1 MTGPLTI
8 LLAALPGVATA
19 LLLSSA
25 IAVPAACGLALLPA
39 ALLEA
44 AGLALLAGLIPAAAV
59 AVWPDRLPVS
69 VSRSVLRPLAGI
81 AAAHGWPPLHLVLG
95 ALPALLLP
103 LAWTMAR
110 LPAGQR
116 RAGSGLGAGPVLMLR
131 LVWLPQ
137 LAPPVLLGLLLA
149 FLLDLAA
156 LLPYPGRT
164 S

>member
-1 MTGPLTI
+1 MTGSLAIP
-8 LLAALPGVATA
+8 LAALPGVAAA
-19 LLLSSA
+19 LLGSSA
-25 IAVPAACGLALLPA
+25 VAVPAACALALLPA
-39 ALLEA
+39 TLIEA
-44 AGLALLAGLIPAAAV
+44 ACLALLAGLVPAAMA
-59 AVWPDRLPVS
+59 AVWPDQVPAP
-69 VSRSVLRPLAGI
+69 VSRSLLRPLAGV

-95 ALPALLLP
+95 ALPVLLLP
-103 LAWTMAR
+103 LARTIAR

-116 RAGSGLGAGPVLMLR
+116 RAGNGLGAGPVLMLR

-137 LAPPVLLGLLLA
+137 LAPPVVLGLLLA